1 MSERKP
7 QFVHLYLTK
16 SVEICDRNKEGGRN
30 YWKNFSNIVI
40 PRYP

>member
-16 SVEICDRNKEGGRN
+16 SVGICDRNKLRRGAEITGRTLA
-30 YWKNFSNIVI
+30 I
-40 PRYP
+40 